1 MKAITIAAVLERMRP
16 QLQEE
21 HSGRGCTMQGNKGEI
36 GWGLLSLVLF
46 LVLGPFSV
54 IAVLP
59 GLWRLAQGDEVRGAS
74 GPAPSL

>member
-16 QLQEE
+16 YHQEGGE
-21 HSGRGCTMQGNKGEI
+21 RGSKAQSGGTEI

-46 LVLGPFSV
+46 LLLGPFSV

-59 GLWRLAQGDEVRGAS
+59 ALWRLATSDDAREAS
-74 GPAPSL
+74 GPAPCV

>member
-16 QLQEE
+16 HLQVGHERE
-21 HSGRGCTMQGNKGEI
+21 VKAQSGRAEI

-46 LVLGPFSV
+46 LLLGPFSV

-59 GLWRLAQGDEVRGAS
+59 ALYRLATADEIREAS
-74 GPAPSL
+74 GPASCV